1 MKDQKDP
8 LGDRMKEQ
16 YENRTRFML
25 PRRTYTIMRLDGR
38 AFHTLTRGMDKP
50 FDEAFAAGMNRV
62 AMKLLTEVSGS
73 VFGYIQSDEISL
85 LLQDFEQT
93 GTQPWFG
100 GNIQKMTS
108 VAAGIA
114 SKEFPFAGGV
124 FDCRVFT
131 IPEPVEVAN
140 YFIWRQRDAQRNSI
154 LMLAQYHLGHKACQG
169 LNTSELRLKLL
180 LDKDVNWNALYLGH
194 RNGYAVHRELV
205 RVEVEHPGAPQFDGP
220 ALRTRVRLSATD
232 QFTCEPDGWLASMIP
247 PLPTL
252 RA

>member
-38 AFHTLTRGMDKP
+38 AFHTLTRDMKRP
-50 FDEAFAAGMNRV
+50 FDAGFAGAMNHV
-62 AMKLLTEVSGS
+62 AVKLLTEVSGS
-73 VFGYIQSDEISL
+73 VFTYTQSDEISL
-85 LLQDFEQT
+85 LLQDFEST

-114 SKEFPFAGGV
+114 SKAFRFDGV

-131 IPEPVEVAN
+131 IPDPVEVAN
-140 YFIWRQRDAQRNSI
+140 YFIWRQRDAIRNSI
-154 LMLAQYHLGHKACQG
+154 LMFAQHYLGHKECQG
-169 LNTSELRLKLL
+169 LNTIQLQEKVLAEKAGSWH
-180 LDKDVNWNALYLGH
+180 NLYSGH
-194 RNGYAVHRELV
+194 RKGYVAHREQ
-205 RVEVEHPGAPQFDGP
+205 VEFRTEHPAQFGSGY
-220 ALRTRVRLSATD
+220 LRTQIRCSVAD
-232 QFTCEPDGWLASMIP
+232 MFTCEPDGFLGKMIP
-247 PLPTL
+247 ALPVL